1 MLRENYVENSHK
13 KKKKKNKKLKKLKIH
28 QNNEARKIQVFSI
41 ASIKKTIEVA
51 GQEQD
56 GTKIVQ
62 EQADLRQI

>member
-13 KKKKKNKKLKKLKIH
+13 KKKKKKLKIH

>member
-13 KKKKKNKKLKKLKIH
+13 KKKKKLKIH